1 MVPTL
6 EAAQSCPSISVM
18 PGGEINTDVPHGEMH
33 ISGYFVD
40 YNDDRFNNKLQGL
53 RNSRRERAKK
63 MLNELRRL
71 KMNIEWN

>member
-1 MVPTL
+1 
-6 EAAQSCPSISVM
+6 
-18 PGGEINTDVPHGEMH
+18 MH
-33 ISGYFVD
+33 ILGYFVD

-71 KMNIEWN
+71 KMNIEWNRVQELTKGSTICRAHIAHALM